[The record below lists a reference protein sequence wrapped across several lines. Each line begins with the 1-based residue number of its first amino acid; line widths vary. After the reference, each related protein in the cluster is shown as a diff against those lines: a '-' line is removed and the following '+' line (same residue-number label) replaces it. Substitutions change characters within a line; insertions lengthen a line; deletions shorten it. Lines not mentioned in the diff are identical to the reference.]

1 MKVSIYVFYY
11 LGYIPEYEEKMN
23 KAVTKYR
30 SLASLDLNNHTG
42 RLDYFYVDLGSA
54 LVKKWNRD

>member
-1 MKVSIYVFYY
+1 
-11 LGYIPEYEEKMN
+11 MN

-42 RLDYFYVDLGSA
+42 RLDYLYVDLGSA